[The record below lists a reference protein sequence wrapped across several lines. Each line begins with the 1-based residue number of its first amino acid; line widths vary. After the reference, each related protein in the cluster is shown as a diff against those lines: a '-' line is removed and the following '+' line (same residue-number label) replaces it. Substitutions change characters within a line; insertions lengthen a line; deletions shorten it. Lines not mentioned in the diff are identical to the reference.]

1 MFFTDRL
8 SRAAGLATLDRVL
21 ALKHILEALS
31 GLGIPSK
38 NDSDKGGNMKTRSL
52 LSHAMLLCSLVLG
65 FNTSITASVL
75 PWQDKTSTIK
85 VPDAEAKAA
94 KAVEAAKDVNAKFA
108 AAEGFV
114 KKYPA
119 SKARPQVA
127 GYIVNLVYGVTEPNQ
142 RLALAQKYIALFT
155 EPAEANMGRPA
166 LIDAY
171 VQLKRFDEAFDN
183 GASYLASNP
192 EDVQVLFLLAVT
204 GAELVR
210 NQNGKYVKAS
220 QQYGAKAIELIEA
233 DKKPTLMDSE
243 SWVKQKA
250 RLPELYQQMGVMS
263 LVEQNTTA
271 AEANLEKAAKL
282 NPADPFNYA
291 MLGSITNNNY
301 QTLALTVRSMPESK
315 SKDEMIQKAN
325 TLLDKVIEQYAR
337 AVALSSGKPEYQPL
351 HDQVLLDLTAYY
363 KYRHKNS
370 DEGMQKYIDGFK
382 LP

>member
-1 MFFTDRL
+1 
-8 SRAAGLATLDRVL
+8 VL

-38 NDSDKGGNMKTRSL
+38 TDSDKGGNMKTRSL
-52 LSHAMLLCSLVLG
+52 LSHAILLCSLVLS
-65 FNTSITASVL
+65 FNTSITASAL

-94 KAVEAAKDVNAKFA
+94 KTVETAKDANAKFA
-108 AAEGFV
+108 AAEGFL

-127 GYIVNLVYGVTEPNQ
+127 GYIVNLVYGATDPNQ
-142 RLALAQKYIALFT
+142 RLALAQKYLALFT
-155 EPAEANMGRPA
+155 EPTEANMGRPA

-171 VQLKRFDEAFDN
+171 IQLKRYDEAFDS
-183 GASYLASNP
+183 GASYLTSNP
-192 EDVQVLFLLAVT
+192 EDVQVLVLLAVT
-204 GAELVR
+204 GAEQVR

-220 QQYGAKAIELIEA
+220 RQYGAKAIELIEA
-233 DKKPTLMDSE
+233 DKKPALMDSE

-250 RLPELYQQMGVMS
+250 RLPELYQQMGVIS
-263 LVEQNTTA
+263 LVEQNTA
-271 AEANLEKAAKL
+271 DAEANLEKAAKL

-301 QTLALTVRSMPESK
+301 QTVALTVRSMPDSK

-325 TLLDKVIEQYAR
+325 TLLDKVIEQYAH
-337 AVALSSGKPEYQPL
+337 AVALSSGKPEYQAL
-351 HDQVLLDLTAYY
+351 HDQVLLDLTSYY

>member
-1 MFFTDRL
+1 M
-8 SRAAGLATLDRVL
+8 L

-31 GLGIPSK
+31 GLGNPSK

-52 LSHAMLLCSLVLG
+52 LSHAILLCSLVLA
-65 FNTSITASVL
+65 FNTSITAGVL

-94 KAVEAAKDVNAKFA
+94 KAVEAAKDTNAKFA
-108 AAEGFV
+108 AAEGFL

-127 GYIVNLVYGVTEPNQ
+127 GHIVNLVYGTTEPNQ
-142 RLALAQKYIALFT
+142 RLALAQKYLALFT
-155 EPAEANMGRPA
+155 EPTEASMGRPA

-183 GASYLASNP
+183 GASYLGSNP
-192 EDVQVLFLLAVT
+192 EDVQVLFLLAIT

-210 NQNGKYVKAS
+210 NQNGKYIKAS

-233 DKKPTLMDSE
+233 DKKPALMDSE

-250 RLPELYQQMGVMS
+250 RLPELYQQMGVLA

-271 AEANLEKAAKL
+271 AETNLEKAAKL

-301 QTLALTVRSMPESK
+301 QTLALTVRSMPDSK

-325 TLLDKVIEQYAR
+325 TLLDKVIEQYAH
-337 AVALSSGKPEYQPL
+337 AVALSSGKPEYQAL
-351 HDQVLLDLTAYY
+351 HDQVLLDLTSYY